1 VLYIRLKTTTSK
13 TKGEKYN
20 IKVKTIPDVS
30 GDKKRRKIVTDE
42 SK

>member
-30 GDKKRRKIVTDE
+30 GDKKEERSLTDE